1 MKSMALKLASLACV
15 CTSASA
21 ARDEHPIGKIIE
33 LLDGLAAKAEA
44 EGKSEALSFQKFAYW
59 CKDTTKELST
69 AIAGEKGAIDSLE
82 SKIDAKTKEKK
93 GLEDQISKLE
103 EEIAND
109 AIRGKEADA
118 ARNKENELYEE
129 ADADYGNT
137 IGAVQ
142 EATEALGDA
151 KADTDTG
158 FLQAQKQLSL
168 ALPLL
173 SARAS
178 DEQFNKL
185 TEFVQTDPSEVMA
198 AGDAGAHV
206 KKYSFKSMGI
216 VELLKKLQEKFEDER
231 LAGQKAETN
240 AVNNYNLASQ
250 AREAKVTAADKSKSE
265 KTDLL
270 AETTAALEDAK
281 ADLADTQQ
289 DLEADSGSLEET
301 TKSCEVK
308 KSEWDERS
316 QIRNGEIQAMEVAK
330 KILAKVGGVRTGA
343 PSNPVPPAS
352 PLEGAASFLQV
363 DDPKMKVVSLIRH
376 EARVMK
382 SKALDRLAQQVQAH
396 LNGHF
401 DEVNNM
407 IQKMIFRLM
416 AEQKDEDDHKNW
428 CDLEVNKTALSI
440 TNKEEKVEDLT
451 SKIDDLIA
459 KVAGLTED
467 ISEAEDT
474 VAKIEMFMKQAR
486 EIREVGKEENKV
498 AIKDAKDAQDA
509 VANAIAVLSD
519 FYKES
524 GEIAKEPYE
533 FIQNKEPVDL
543 PANPETWDSSYSGV
557 SDPKSQ
563 PGGIV
568 TILEACASDFS
579 QMEADTEAQEA
590 TDDQN
595 FKDAIQEHDIE
606 KSRRAKETEMKTAEK
621 KRLVTKQTEL
631 EKQRTHVN
639 DELEQTVQY
648 EKDLQPACVEGDS
661 SYEDRK
667 AARAKEV
674 EALHESQ
681 VVLEE
686 VFKNTEEAG
695 LVQTGKKFL
704 PIRHH

>member
-1 MKSMALKLASLACV
+1 MPK
-15 CTSASA
+15 
-21 ARDEHPIGKIIE
+21 
-33 LLDGLAAKAEA
+33 
-44 EGKSEALSFQKFAYW
+44 QKR
-59 CKDTTKELST
+59 
-69 AIAGEKGAIDSLE
+69 
-82 SKIDAKTKEKK
+82 KK
-93 GLEDQISKLE
+93 GLEEQISKLE
-103 EEIAND
+103 QEVADDN
-109 AIRGKEADA
+109 IRGEEADA
-118 ARNKENELYEE
+118 ARTKDNELYEE

-142 EATEALGDA
+142 EATEALQDA

-158 FLQAQKQLSL
+158 FLQAQKQVSQ

-178 DEQFNKL
+178 DLQVEKL

-198 AGDAGAHV
+198 AGDASSHV

-231 LAGQKAETN
+231 LAVQKAETN
-240 AVNNYNLASQ
+240 AVNNYNLAKQ
-250 AREAKVTAADKSKSE
+250 AREAKITAAEKSKTE

-270 AETTAALEDAK
+270 AEVDGELSDAK
-281 ADLADTQQ
+281 SDLANTQQ
-289 DLEADSGSLEET
+289 DLDADSGSLEET

-316 QIRNGEIQAMEVAK
+316 EIRKGEIEAMGVAK
-330 KILAKVGGVRTGA
+330 KILAKVGGVRTEA

-352 PLEGAASFLQV
+352 PLEGAASFLQL
-363 DDPKMKVVSLIRH
+363 DDPKMKVVSMIRQ

-382 SKALDRLAQQVQAH
+382 SKALQRLAVEIQAH
-396 LNGHF
+396 LTGPF

-440 TNKEEKVEDLT
+440 ANKEEKVEDLT

-459 KVAGLTED
+459 KIGQLTEE

-474 VAKIEMFMKQAR
+474 VSKIEMFMQQAR
-486 EIREVGKEENKV
+486 EIREVGKKENEV

-509 VANAIAVLSD
+509 VANAIAVLTD

-524 GEIAKEPYE
+524 GQIAKEPYE

-543 PANPETWDSSYSGV
+543 PENPATWDSSYSGV
-557 SDPKSQ
+557 ADPKSQ

-568 TILEACASDFS
+568 TILESCASDFS
-579 QMEADTEAQEA
+579 QMEADTKAQEA
-590 TDDQN
+590 TDE
-595 FKDAIQEHDIE
+595 KDFQDAVQEHDIE

-621 KRLVTKQTEL
+621 KRLVEKQSEL
-631 EKQRTHVN
+631 EKQRIHVN

-667 AARAKEV
+667 AARTKEI

-681 VVLEE
+681 KVLEE
-686 VFKNTEEAG
+686 VFKNKPEEG
-695 LVQTGKKFL
+695 FVQSSKRFL

>member
-1 MKSMALKLASLACV
+1 MKSMALRLASLASV
-15 CTSASA
+15 CAFSLA
-21 ARDEHPIGKIIE
+21 AKEHPIGKIIT
-33 LLDGLAAKAEA
+33 LLDELAAKAEA
-44 EGKSEALSFQKFAYW
+44 EGKSEALAFQRFEYW
-59 CKDTTKELST
+59 CKDSTKELSG
-69 AIAGEKGAIDSLE
+69 AISEEKQTIDSLE

-103 EEIAND
+103 SELVDDN
-109 AIRGKEADA
+109 IRGKEADA
-118 ARNKENELYEE
+118 NRAKENDLYEE
-129 ADADYGNT
+129 ADADFEST

-142 EATEALGDA
+142 EATEALQDS

-158 FLQAQKQLSL
+158 FLQAQKQVQF

-178 DEQFNKL
+178 DSQVQKL

-231 LAGQKAETN
+231 LATQKAETN
-240 AVNNYNLASQ
+240 AVNNYNLAKQ
-250 AREAKVTAADKSKSE
+250 AREAKVEAAEKSKQQ

-270 AETTAALEDAK
+270 AETEDELSDAK
-281 ADLADTQQ
+281 SELADTQQ
-289 DLEADSGSLEET
+289 DLEADSSSLEET

-316 QIRNGEIQAMEVAK
+316 EIRNGEIEAMGVAK
-330 KILAKVGGVRTGA
+330 KILAKVGGVSTEA

-352 PLEGAASFLQV
+352 PLEAASFLQL
-363 DDPKMKVVSLIRH
+363 DDPKMKVVSMIRR

-382 SKALDRLAQQVQAH
+382 SKALQRLSVEIEAH
-396 LNGHF
+396 LSGHF

-440 TNKEEKVEDLT
+440 ANKEEKVEDLT
-451 SKIDDLIA
+451 SKIDDLVA
-459 KVAGLTED
+459 KTGQLTEE

-474 VAKIEMFMKQAR
+474 VSKIEMFMQQAR
-486 EIREVGKEENKV
+486 EIRDVGKKENAV
-498 AIKDAKDAQDA
+498 AIKDSKDAQDA
-509 VANAIAVLSD
+509 VANAIAVLTE

-524 GEIAKEPYE
+524 GQIAKEPYE
-533 FIQNKEPVDL
+533 FIQSKEPVDL
-543 PANPETWDSSYSGV
+543 PENPETWDTSYSGV
-557 SDPKSQ
+557 SDPSNQ

-568 TILEACASDFS
+568 TILENCASDFS

-590 TDDQN
+590 TDEKDFQ
-595 FKDAIQEHDIE
+595 DAIQEHDIE
-606 KSRRAKETEMKTAEK
+606 KARRAKETEMKTAEK
-621 KRLVTKQTEL
+621 TRLVEKEAEL
-631 EKQRTHVN
+631 EKKRVHVN

-686 VFKNTEEAG
+686 VFKNQEPE
-695 LVQTGKKFL
+695 LVQSSKKFL

>member
-1 MKSMALKLASLACV
+1 MKSIALKLASLACV
-15 CTSASA
+15 CTPASA
-21 ARDEHPIGKIIE
+21 AKDEHPIGKIIE
-33 LLDGLAAKAEA
+33 LLDELAAKAEA
-44 EGKSEALSFQKFAYW
+44 EGKSEALAFQKFGYW
-59 CKDTTKELST
+59 CRETTKELNT
-69 AIAGEKGAIDSLE
+69 AITGEKESIDSLS

-93 GLEDQISKLE
+93 GLEEQISKLE
-103 EEIAND
+103 QELADDN
-109 AIRGKEADA
+109 IRGKEADA
-118 ARNKENELYEE
+118 ARSKDNELYEE
-129 ADADYGNT
+129 ADADYENT

-142 EATEALGDA
+142 EATEALQDA
-151 KADTDTG
+151 KADTS
-158 FLQAQKQLSL
+158 FLQAQKVLSA

-178 DEQFNKL
+178 DEEFSKL

-198 AGDAGAHV
+198 AGDAGAHE
-206 KKYSFKSMGI
+206 KAYSFKSMGI

-240 AVNNYNLASQ
+240 AVNNYNLAKQ
-250 AREAKVTAADKSKSE
+250 AREAKVTAAEKSKSQ

-270 AETTAALEDAK
+270 AEVTG
-281 ADLADTQQ
+281 DLADAKSELENTQQ
-289 DLEADSGSLEET
+289 DLEADSGSHEET

-308 KSEWDERS
+308 KSEWDERTE
-316 QIRNGEIQAMEVAK
+316 IRNGEIEAMEVAK
-330 KILAKVGGVRTGA
+330 KILAKVGGVRTDA

-352 PLEGAASFLQV
+352 PLDAAASFLQI
-363 DDPKMKVVSLIRH
+363 DDPKMKVVALIRK
-376 EARVMK
+376 EALVMK
-382 SKALDRLAQQVQAH
+382 SKALQRLAQEIQTH

-416 AEQKDEDDHKNW
+416 AEQKDEDEHKHW

-440 TNKEEKVEDLT
+440 ENKEEKVEDLT

-459 KVAGLTED
+459 KVGQLTEE

-474 VAKIEMFMKQAR
+474 VSKIEMFMQQAR

-498 AIKDAKDAQDA
+498 AIKDSKDAQDA
-509 VANAIAVLSD
+509 VANAIAVLTD
-519 FYKES
+519 FYKET

-533 FIQNKEPVDL
+533 FIQSKAPVDL
-543 PANPETWDSSYSGV
+543 PENPETWDSSYTGV
-557 SDPKSQ
+557 ADPKSQ

-579 QMEADTEAQEA
+579 QMEADTQAQEA
-590 TDDQN
+590 TDEKDFQ
-595 FKDAIQEHDIE
+595 DAIQEHDIE
-606 KSRRAKETEMKTAEK
+606 KSRRAKETEMKTSEK
-621 KRLVTKQTEL
+621 KRLVSKQTEL

-639 DELEQTVQY
+639 DELDQTVQY

-667 AARAKEV
+667 AARTNEID
-674 EALHESQ
+674 ALHESQ

-686 VFKNTEEAG
+686 VFRNQPVEE
-695 LVQTGKKFL
+695 LVQKAKKFL
-704 PIRHH
+704 PVRLH